1 MSEKNFIK
9 KNFINYVN
17 KIVEKNKIFHAY
29 LIEVDN
35 YDLDMKYVYNFIKM
49 ILLNCTYDEIIKSN
63 NKIVKLIDKNEYPD
77 LFVISSDTLTI
88 KKEQIINL
96 EKEFNNKS
104 LFDNK
109 RFYIVK
115 ETEKLNVSSANTIL
129 KFLEEPEDDIVAIL
143 LTNNRYRVFDTI
155 LSRCQILS
163 LKENLYDLDVSD
175 DVLDFL
181 DFVLHPKKYFIN
193 PKMVVENY
201 FSDKING
208 RKLLTNISVILLACI
223 NYSVLKNYNNNF
235 KDLFNNILKDNDI
248 NNLVDILSIFEEETS
263 KLEFNVNFK
272 LWLDSLFCR
281 LIGGIYD

>member
-17 KIVEKNKIFHAY
+17 KIVEKNKISHAY

-143 LTNNRYRVFDTI
+143 LTNNRYRVIDTV

-281 LIGGIYD
+281 LIGDIYD

>member
-17 KIVEKNKIFHAY
+17 KIVEKNKISHAY

-143 LTNNRYRVFDTI
+143 LTNNRYRVIDTI

-263 KLEFNVNFK
+263 KLEFNVNLK

>member
-17 KIVEKNKIFHAY
+17 KIVEKNKISHAY

-63 NKIVKLIDKNEYPD
+63 NKIVKLIDKNEYSD

-143 LTNNRYRVFDTI
+143 LTNNRYRVIDTV

>member
-17 KIVEKNKIFHAY
+17 KIVEKNKIYHAY

-63 NKIVKLIDKNEYPD
+63 NKIVKLIDKNEYSD

-143 LTNNRYRVFDTI
+143 LTNNRYRVIDTV

>member
-17 KIVEKNKIFHAY
+17 KIVEKNKISHAY

-143 LTNNRYRVFDTI
+143 LTNNRYRVIDTI

-281 LIGGIYD
+281 LIGDIYD

>member
-17 KIVEKNKIFHAY
+17 KIVEKNKISHAY

-63 NKIVKLIDKNEYPD
+63 NKIVKLIDKNEYSD

-143 LTNNRYRVFDTI
+143 LTNNRYRVIDTV

-281 LIGGIYD
+281 LIGDIYD